1 MPERDHSAGAVSKFE
16 EPHPDLSA
24 DRARALELVPVSRE
38 TTERLDRFVSLVV
51 ERNRMTNLIAAST
64 VPHIWTRHVADSLQ
78 LLSLAQ
84 GRIWADLGS
93 GGGFPGLAIA
103 CALAGSPEH
112 TVHLVESRER
122 KAAFLT
128 EAVQTVGLPA
138 IVHTA
143 RIEDIA
149 ERLPPIDIV
158 TARAVAPLPK
168 LLGYVYPLVKKGAK
182 ALLMKGQDVK
192 AELTQASRYWRI
204 ACELVPSKTD
214 SAGRIMIVSALER
227 HRQGP

>member
-1 MPERDHSAGAVSKFE
+1 MPERDHSAGAVSKFK
-16 EPHPDLSA
+16 EPLPDPSA

-103 CALAGSPEH
+103 CALPEH

-138 IVHTA
+138 VVHTA

-168 LLGYVYPLVKKGAK
+168 LLGYIYPLVKKGAK
-182 ALLMKGQDVK
+182 ALLMKGQDVE
-192 AELTQASRYWRI
+192 AELTEASRYWRI
-204 ACELVPSKTD
+204 ASQLVPSKTD

>member
-1 MPERDHSAGAVSKFE
+1 MPERDHSAGAVSKFK
-16 EPHPDLSA
+16 EPLPDLSA

-103 CALAGSPEH
+103 CALAGSSEH

-138 IVHTA
+138 VVHTA

-168 LLGYVYPLVKKGAK
+168 LLGYIYPLVKKGAK
-182 ALLMKGQDVK
+182 ALLMKGQDVE

>member
-1 MPERDHSAGAVSKFE
+1 MPERDHSAGAVSKFK
-16 EPHPDLSA
+16 EPLPDLSA

-64 VPHIWTRHVADSLQ
+64 VPHIWTRHVADLLQ

-103 CALAGSPEH
+103 CALADCPEH

-138 IVHTA
+138 VVHTA

-168 LLGYVYPLVKKGAK
+168 LLGYIYPLVKKGAK
-182 ALLMKGQDVK
+182 ALLMKGQDVE

-204 ACELVPSKTD
+204 ACQLVPSKTD